1 MAKFQEKLLLE
12 GFKIEYL
19 LPEWEREIKT
29 KKENQ

>member
-1 MAKFQEKLLLE
+1 MAKFQEKLLLK

-19 LPEWEREIKT
+19 LPEREREIKT